1 MYFCGKVL
9 LPQVGE
15 QDVVEVY
22 GENLKEPGG
31 ASCVDGVAG
40 VVHCCPGVGPRSQAS
55 VGKQVQHLN
64 QHAKGKVK
72 YTRIG
77 GIRAK

>member
-1 MYFCGKVL
+1 MMDFSGKVL

-15 QDVVEVY
+15 EDVVEVY

-40 VVHCCPGVGPRSQAS
+40 VVHCCPGVGPGSQAS
-55 VGKQVQHLN
+55 VCQ
-64 QHAKGKVK
+64 
-72 YTRIG
+72 
-77 GIRAK
+77 

>member
-1 MYFCGKVL
+1 MDFSGKVL
-9 LPQVGE
+9 LPKVGE

-40 VVHCCPGVGPRSQAS
+40 VVHRCPGVCSRSQAS
-55 VGKQVQHLN
+55 IRQQVQHLEEAN
-64 QHAKGKVK
+64 LMRKR
-72 YTRIG
+72 TTTLSNI
-77 GIRAK
+77 

>member
-1 MYFCGKVL
+1 MDFSGKVL

-15 QDVVEVY
+15 EDVVEVY

-40 VVHCCPGVGPRSQAS
+40 VVHRCPGVRSRSQTS
-55 VGKQVQHLN
+55 VCQQVQHLKPRVEDKN
-64 QHAKGKVK
+64 HNE
-72 YTRIG
+72 YCPTSL
-77 GIRAK
+77 

>member
-40 VVHCCPGVGPRSQAS
+40 VVHCCPGVGSRSQAS
-55 VGKQVQHLN
+55 VRKQVQHLN
-64 QHAKGKVK
+64 QNQRVNIKRHDGW
-72 YTRIG
+72 
-77 GIRAK
+77 